1 MNLCCRKPGVNLPSK
16 KLVPAHVVPASST
29 VADVR
34 TTTSADVITPSTATS
49 VDTVASAAV
58 AASQTYMKVP
68 ASVRLHV
75 IYCSSDFSCRG
86 ETNIVAL
93 HGWMDL
99 IHDVTN

>member
-34 TTTSADVITPSTATS
+34 TATSADVITSSTATS

-58 AASQTYMKVP
+58 AAVAASQIYMKVP
-68 ASVRLHV
+68 ASVWLHV
-75 IYCSSDFSCRG
+75 IYCFLDLSCRG
-86 ETNIVAL
+86 NINIAAFTK
-93 HGWMDL
+93 DY
-99 IHDVTN
+99 